1 MLAVPR
7 VLSHLEP
14 LGLVERRGLAKDCVG
29 HSDLP
34 DVVEERAELE
44 RDRLL
49 RAESEFATEPEAEGD
64 DALRVAARLRVALV
78 ELRVRESRQ
87 SLLRRA
93 GRRAVVLFAQKLTKE
108 IPYLRLVVNDQNVR
122 LAFTLL

>member
-14 LGLVERRGLAKDCVG
+14 LGLVERRGLAKDRVG
-29 HSDLP
+29 HSDLS

-49 RAESEFATEPEAEGD
+49 RAESEFASQSEAEGD

-78 ELRVRESRQ
+78 ERCRQ
-87 SLLRRA
+87 RLE
-93 GRRAVVLFAQKLTKE
+93 RRAVCVFERAQ
-108 IPYLRLVVNDQNVR
+108 RLVQ
-122 LAFTLL
+122 FS